1 MPLSAEAFRIDARYI
16 PPPDEATGPRAEEIA
31 CAVYAL
37 RRWQSDY
44 AHLAELR
51 PLAVA
56 ISAAIHRA
64 GLGGLG
70 GT

>member
-1 MPLSAEAFRIDARYI
+1 MPVHPSAHCA
-16 PPPDEATGPRAEEIA
+16 RAEEIA
-31 CAVYAL
+31 RAVYAL

-51 PLAVA
+51 PIAVT
-56 ISAAIHRA
+56 ISVAIHRA